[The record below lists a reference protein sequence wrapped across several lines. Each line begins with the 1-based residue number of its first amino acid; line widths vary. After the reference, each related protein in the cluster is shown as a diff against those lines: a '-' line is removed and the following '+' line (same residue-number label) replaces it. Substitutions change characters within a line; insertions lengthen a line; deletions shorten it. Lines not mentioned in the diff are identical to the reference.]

1 MAMEC
6 WQGNP
11 LRTELARSGQSRLEA
26 RGSRAKRFPRI
37 CPYSSVLVL
46 GEGLDG
52 ARPNFWRQGRAL
64 LGLGKELLSVLCACR
79 MEKTGSQRQ
88 AWGGRLAAQQGP
100 WAVRSAPLAR
110 CAAATFW
117 GKQAGEGMGL
127 NPGDLQ
133 GIEATLPSALT
144 LTESILQPLGPWSA
158 QSVPLSHSVPLAV
171 AHSWHCGHAPRRRL
185 LPGSVAHWVNGGPIL
200 IPWGCSSSCRAWSP
214 CGS

>member
-11 LRTELARSGQSRLEA
+11 LGTELARSGQSRLEA
-26 RGSRAKRFPRI
+26 RASRAKRFPRI

-88 AWGGRLAAQQGP
+88 AWAGRLAAQQGP
-100 WAVRSAPLAR
+100 WAVQSAPLAR

-117 GKQAGEGMGL
+117 RKQAGEGMGL

-133 GIEATLPSALT
+133 GVEATLPSTLT
-144 LTESILQPLGPWSA
+144 LTESILQLTESILGQPSLCHCLTLSLWPWHTA
-158 QSVPLSHSVPLAV
+158 GTAV
-171 AHSWHCGHAPRRRL
+171 M
-185 LPGSVAHWVNGGPIL
+185 LPGAGF
-200 IPWGCSSSCRAWSP
+200 SP
-214 CGS
+214 APSLAG